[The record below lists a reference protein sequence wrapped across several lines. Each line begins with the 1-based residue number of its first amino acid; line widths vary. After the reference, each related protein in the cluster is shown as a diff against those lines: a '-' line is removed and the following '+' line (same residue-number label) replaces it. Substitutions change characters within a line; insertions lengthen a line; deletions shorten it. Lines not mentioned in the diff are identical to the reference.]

1 MAKKFHKLS
10 FYTLILAVYG
20 IFFSIESF
28 YNFEG
33 HSEAREIISH
43 NCTAFLQAQ
52 SAEAGLALPHVSHPG
67 SHKVRL
73 RLNKRYHGEEF
84 PPCTV
89 YEAPAPTVVITPR
102 ELGIYCLRPLP
113 SVSLLRPQLRG
124 PPFGV

>member
-1 MAKKFHKLS
+1 MGNKCHKLS

-33 HSEAREIISH
+33 HSDAREIFRYS
-43 NCTAFLQAQ
+43 AFLNAR
-52 SAEAGLALPHVSHPG
+52 SAEAGVNASHVHYPH
-67 SHKVRL
+67 SHKTKL

-89 YEAPAPTVVITPR
+89 YEAPAPTVIVTPR
-102 ELGIYCLRPLP
+102 ELGVFCVRSLP
-113 SVSLLRPQLRG
+113 SISLLRPQLRG
-124 PPFGV
+124 PPVAA